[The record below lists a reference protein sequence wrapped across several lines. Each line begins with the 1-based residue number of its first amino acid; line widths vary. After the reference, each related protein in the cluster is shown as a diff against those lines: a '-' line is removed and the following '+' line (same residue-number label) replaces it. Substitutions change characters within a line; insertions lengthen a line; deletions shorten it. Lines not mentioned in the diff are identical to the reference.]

1 MVPGGPSIGPRQC
14 PSEPPHEETGMDNDD
29 KGNEVGRLFLW
40 LAVAGILIL
49 ILGGCTSQ
57 EARQA
62 HQDGQVEIIRTQV
75 DARTQQRIA
84 DATAR
89 TALYEAMARVAQTNP
104 ESSDAIA
111 VALAVSSVRE
121 EDGGD
126 SGPLVQL
133 QAQRNEAVELA
144 KAIAPALI
152 TTAGTIGVAAI
163 QGETNR
169 RASDNARMIAIADS
183 AADASIMESVT
194 GMATTGLLAA
204 GTSIGGDYYQAETI
218 SQDQITETTTT
229 STTNETTTISESY
242 NSSSSSTASAD
253 TNIADSYNEGSYN
266 AETNSTSDSYNE
278 TTTTS
283 DSYNETSSSDTYN
296 TTDTYNQQ
304 TYTTTGGDSLTFD
317 ELRDLVLQGLN
328 FTVIID
334 GEEVTVEPSEDSDC
348 PDGPGL
354 TFGGGSVV
362 CG

>member
-1 MVPGGPSIGPRQC
+1 
-14 PSEPPHEETGMDNDD
+14 MDNYER
-29 KGNEVGRLFLW
+29 GTEVGRLFLW
-40 LAVAGILIL
+40 LAFAGIMILIL
-49 ILGGCTSQ
+49 AGCTSQ

-121 EDGGD
+121 EEGGEV
-126 SGPLVQL
+126 GPLVQL

-152 TTAGTIGVAAI
+152 TTAGTLGVAAI

-169 RASDNARMIAIADS
+169 AASANARDIAIADS
-183 AADASIMESVT
+183 AADADIMRSVT
-194 GMATTGLLAA
+194 GMATAGLANA
-204 GTSIGGDYYQAETI
+204 GTAIGGDYYVAGGGINQ
-218 SQDQITETTTT
+218 SVTTTNT
-229 STTNETTTISESY
+229 STTTETNTS
-242 NSSSSSTASAD
+242 
-253 TNIADSYNEGSYN
+253 TNITDSYNP
-266 AETNSTSDSYNE
+266 
-278 TTTTS
+278 
-283 DSYNETSSSDTYN
+283 SSDTY
-296 TTDTYNQQ
+296 TTSNTYNQQ
-304 TYTTTGGDSLTFD
+304 TYQTASGDSITYE

-334 GEEVTVEPSEDSDC
+334 GEEVTVEPADDSVC
-348 PDGPGL
+348 PGGEPGL
-354 TFGGGSVV
+354 TFGAGSVV

>member
-1 MVPGGPSIGPRQC
+1 
-14 PSEPPHEETGMDNDD
+14 MDNDD
-29 KGNEVGRLFLW
+29 KDNEAGRLFLW

-89 TALYEAMARVAQTNP
+89 TALYEAMARVAATNP

-111 VALAVSSVRE
+111 VALAVSSVRD
-121 EDGGD
+121 EDSADTG
-126 SGPLVQL
+126 SLVQL

-144 KAIAPALI
+144 KAVAPALI
-152 TTAGTIGVAAI
+152 TTVGTLGVAAI

-169 RASDNARMIAIADS
+169 AASANARDIAIADS
-183 AADASIMESVT
+183 AADADIMRSVT
-194 GMATTGLLAA
+194 GMATAGLANA
-204 GTSIGGDYYQAETI
+204 GTDIGGDYYVAGGDI
-218 SQDQITETTTT
+218 DQSVTTTNTSINT
-229 STTNETTTISESY
+229 STTTETNTLTNTT
-242 NSSSSSTASAD
+242 
-253 TNIADSYNEGSYN
+253 DSYNP
-266 AETNSTSDSYNE
+266 
-278 TTTTS
+278 
-283 DSYNETSSSDTYN
+283 SSDTY
-296 TTDTYNQQ
+296 TTSNTYNQQ

-334 GEEVTVEPSEDSDC
+334 GEEVTVEPTDDSAC
-348 PDGPGL
+348 PGGEPGL
-354 TFGGGSVV
+354 TFGAGSVV